1 MIVARAPASTAN
13 LGPGFDA
20 AAAALDLWNTVELEE
35 GGFAVEVVGEGAGE
49 LPLDVTHLS
58 LQAFALLAP
67 PAGFRFRFENA
78 IPLERGLGSSAA
90 AIGLGLVAGAAAAG
104 HVLADGELL
113 TLGARLESHLDNL
126 AAVVHGGVIAVWRS
140 DGSPHAR
147 RLAVD
152 VPAELIAVVP
162 HARTST
168 EASRTLLPPAVAHAD
183 AAETAGAAL
192 LLGAALAAG
201 DAELLRHA
209 FRDRLHEP
217 YRAGGAPL
225 LARVQAA
232 LRAEALGVTLSGSG
246 PTVIVW
252 AERGRGDDVAAA
264 LRAAVGNDATVM
276 PIAVSATGA
285 AARPRPPS
293 A

>member
-1 MIVARAPASTAN
+1 MQRPRRSTC
-13 LGPGFDA
+13 G
-20 AAAALDLWNTVELEE
+20 TRVEVEE
-35 GGFAVEVVGEGAGE
+35 GAFAVEVVGEGAGE

-67 PAGFRFRFENA
+67 PTGFRFRFENA

-104 HVLADGELL
+104 HALSDEELL
-113 TLGARLESHLDNL
+113 TLGSRLESHLDNL
-126 AAVVHGGVIAVWRS
+126 AAVVHGGVTAVWRS
-140 DGSPHAR
+140 GGSPHAR

-152 VPAELIAVVP
+152 VPADLIAVVP

-168 EASRTLLPPAVAHAD
+168 EASRTSLPAAVAHAD

-217 YRAGGAPL
+217 YRSSGAPL
-225 LARVQAA
+225 LARVQAMLPA
-232 LRAEALGVTLSGSG
+232 GALGVTLSGSG
-246 PTVIVW
+246 PTVLVW
-252 AERGRGDDVAAA
+252 AERGRGAEVADA
-264 LRAAVGNDATVM
+264 LEAAVGGDARLL
-276 PIAVSATGA
+276 PLSVSASGA
-285 AARPRPPS
+285 AAGLSSTGSS
-293 A
+293 ARDRRTTKRASA